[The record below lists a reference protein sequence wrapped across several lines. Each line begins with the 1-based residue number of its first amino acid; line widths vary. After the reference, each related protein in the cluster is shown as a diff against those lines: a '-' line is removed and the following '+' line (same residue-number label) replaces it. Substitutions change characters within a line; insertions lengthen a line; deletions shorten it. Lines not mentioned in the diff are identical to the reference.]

1 MNTKRGLRPAF
12 LLPNENHR
20 HLRQPSRAIVEPGAA
35 ACRGQSRIDVQI
47 YEGLGSLPHFN
58 PDDDV
63 EGATPPPAVGEL
75 RTLLASAGGI
85 LISSPEYAHG
95 VPGSLKNAL
104 DWLVSDGA
112 LVDKPVALINASPV
126 GGEFARDSLVETL
139 RTMNWRVTGTWSSP
153 KKVRDE
159 NVDDDVVGVIRE
171 ALKSLVGVA

>member
-1 MNTKRGLRPAF
+1 MKIIAICGSLRAQSSNLA
-12 LLPNENHR
+12 LL
-20 HLRQPSRAIVEPGAA
+20 RAATNLG
-35 ACRGQSRIDVQI
+35 IDVQI

-58 PDDDV
+58 PDDDI
-63 EGATPPPAVGEL
+63 EGATPPAAVAEL
-75 RTLLASAGGI
+75 RTLLANADGI

-112 LVDKPVALINASPV
+112 LVDKPVALINASPI

-159 NVDDDVVGVIRE
+159 NVDDDVVSIIRE
-171 ALKSLVGVA
+171 ALKSLVSEPG

>member
-1 MNTKRGLRPAF
+1 MKIIAICGSLRAQSSNLA
-12 LLPNENHR
+12 LLR
-20 HLRQPSRAIVEPGAA
+20 AA
-35 ACRGQSRIDVQI
+35 AKVAPEVVLYD
-47 YEGLGSLPHFN
+47 GLGSLPHFN

-63 EGATPPPAVGEL
+63 EGATPPPAVAEL
-75 RTLLASAGGI
+75 RKLLAEADGI

-126 GGEFARDSLVETL
+126 GGEFARDALVETL
-139 RTMNWRVTGTWSSP
+139 TTMNWRVTGTWSSP

-159 NVDDDVVGVIRE
+159 NVDDDVAAIIRE
-171 ALKSLVGVA
+171 ALKSLGYETG

>member
-1 MNTKRGLRPAF
+1 MKIVAICGSLRTRSSNLA
-12 LLPNENHR
+12 LLR
-20 HLRQPSRAIVEPGAA
+20 AA
-35 ACRGQSRIDVQI
+35 ASLAAEVEI
-47 YEGLGSLPHFN
+47 YEGLAKLPHFN

-75 RTLLASAGGI
+75 RAKLAEADGI

-126 GGEFARDSLVETL
+126 GGEFARDALVETL

-159 NVDDDVVGVIRE
+159 NVDDEVAAVIHE
-171 ALKSLVGVA
+171 ALESLVSEAG

>member
-1 MNTKRGLRPAF
+1 MKIIAICGSLRAQSSNLA
-12 LLPNENHR
+12 LL
-20 HLRQPSRAIVEPGAA
+20 GAA
-35 ACRGQSRIDVQI
+35 TNLGIDVQI

-58 PDDDV
+58 PDDDL
-63 EGATPPPAVGEL
+63 EGATPPPAVAEL
-75 RTLLASAGGI
+75 RKLLAEADGI

-159 NVDDDVVGVIRE
+159 NVDDDVAAVIRD
-171 ALKSLVGVA
+171 ALKSLSSSTG

>member
-1 MNTKRGLRPAF
+1 MKIIAICGSLRSQSSNLA
-12 LLPNENHR
+12 LL
-20 HLRQPSRAIVEPGAA
+20 RAATTIAAEVE
-35 ACRGQSRIDVQI
+35 I
-47 YEGLGSLPHFN
+47 YEGLATLPHFN

-63 EGATPPPAVGEL
+63 EGATPPPAVAEL
-75 RTLLASAGGI
+75 RTMLADADGI

-112 LVDKPVALINASPV
+112 LVDKPVAVINASPV

-159 NVDDDVVGVIRE
+159 NVDDQVAAVIRA
-171 ALKSLVGVA
+171 ALESLA